1 MKINISINEVKTTN
15 QKQYSLK
22 VKTHRNRNRKEL
34 LKNDTEHIQKIY
46 NTHYA

>member
-22 VKTHRNRNRKEL
+22 VKTHKTEIERNF
-34 LKNDTEHIQKIY
+34 
-46 NTHYA
+46 